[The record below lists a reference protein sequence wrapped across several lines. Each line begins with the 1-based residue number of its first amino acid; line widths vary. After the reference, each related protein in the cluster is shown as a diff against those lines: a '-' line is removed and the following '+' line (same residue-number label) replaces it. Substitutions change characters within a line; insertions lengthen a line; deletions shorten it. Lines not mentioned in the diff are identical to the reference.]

1 MLELNLKVNE
11 AEICL
16 FSFETQLRAINCFCN
31 IYVSY
36 IQCAEI
42 KLKVNEVE
50 IFFAFIRNTTLFDVL
65 KTNLEEARDQLGR
78 RGGVRGGG
86 LGGQAAADLNTDGV
100 AVLADA
106 TDDHLLDLIHLQLGA
121 VEPVVLDGGR
131 QALAVLTEDGVLEDY
146 R

>member
-1 MLELNLKVNE
+1 M
-11 AEICL
+11 
-16 FSFETQLRAINCFCN
+16 
-31 IYVSY
+31 
-36 IQCAEI
+36 
-42 KLKVNEVE
+42 
-50 IFFAFIRNTTLFDVL
+50 FDVF

-106 TDDHLLDLIHLQLGA
+106 ADDDLLDLVHLQLDA

-131 QALAVLTEDGVLEDY
+131 QALAVLAEDGVLEDY

>member
-1 MLELNLKVNE
+1 M
-11 AEICL
+11 
-16 FSFETQLRAINCFCN
+16 
-31 IYVSY
+31 
-36 IQCAEI
+36 
-42 KLKVNEVE
+42 
-50 IFFAFIRNTTLFDVL
+50 FDVF

-106 TDDHLLDLIHLQLGA
+106 ADDDLLDLVHLQLDA
-121 VEPVVLDGGR
+121 VEPVVLDGRR
-131 QALAVLTEDGVLEDY
+131 QVLAVLAEDGVLEDY